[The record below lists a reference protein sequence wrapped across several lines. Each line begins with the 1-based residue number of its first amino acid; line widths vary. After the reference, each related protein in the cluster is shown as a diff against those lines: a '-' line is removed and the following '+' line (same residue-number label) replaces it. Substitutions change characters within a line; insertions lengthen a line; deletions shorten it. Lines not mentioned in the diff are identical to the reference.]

1 MGNVV
6 LEALD
11 RAIDG
16 LLALDPDTFTDT
28 ELHEVVVG
36 LQSQSHRLAAA
47 RARLTAAWDR
57 RQIWAEDGSRSP
69 GHRLARETTM
79 SVPSA
84 KAEVRRARALRTM
97 PATAAALAA
106 GDLSPDHVDLLARAN
121 DGSRGVLF
129 ADHEP
134 VLVEQCKRLRFADAA
149 KVVEY
154 WRHRADAEGCED
166 EAQRRDDGRS
176 ASVAKTIDGMVDV
189 RAWLDPVGGA
199 AFKSE
204 LDRLERRL
212 YLDDQKSGRV
222 RTVCQR
228 RADALVEMANRS
240 RTARPD
246 GLRPRPLIS
255 VLCGETSFT
264 RMCELANGTVVT
276 PGQIVPLLADADI
289 EAILFDGPDRIIS
302 VSRRRRFTGALRRA
316 IEVRDRHCQHPSG
329 CDEPA
334 DRCDVDHI
342 EPYTAGGVTSQENGK
357 LECWP
362 HNRKKDK
369 HDHGGIPRP
378 FRPTTPLDQLR
389 ARLRCRL
396 LRQHADDDESDA

>member
-16 LLALDPDTFTDT
+16 LLALDPHTFTDT
-28 ELHEVVVG
+28 NLHEVVVG
-36 LQSQSHRLAAA
+36 LQSRSHRLAAA
-47 RARLTAAWDR
+47 RAKLTAAWDR
-57 RQIWAEDGSRSP
+57 RQIWADDGSRSP
-69 GHRLARETTM
+69 GHRLSREATM
-79 SVPSA
+79 SVTSA
-84 KAEVRRARALRTM
+84 KAEVRRARALCTM
-97 PATAAALAA
+97 PATSAALAA

-121 DGSRGVLF
+121 DGSRRVLF
-129 ADHEP
+129 ADHEA
-134 VLVEQCKRLRFADAA
+134 VLVEQCKRLRCADGA

-154 WRHRADAEGCED
+154 WRCRADAEGCED
-166 EAQRRDDGRS
+166 EARRRDDGRS

-212 YLDDQKSGRV
+212 YVDDQKSGRV

-228 RADALVEMANRS
+228 RADALVEMARRS
-240 RTARPD
+240 RTARPG

-264 RMCELANGTVVT
+264 RMCELANGNVLT
-276 PGQIVPLLADADI
+276 PGQIVPLLADADV
-289 EAILFDGPDRIIS
+289 EAILFDGADRIIS

-342 EPYTAGGVTSQENGK
+342 EPYAAGGVTSQENGK

-369 HDHGGIPRP
+369 HDHGGVPRP

-396 LRQHADDDESDA
+396 LRQHADDDESDT